1 MQSIGSPKYVDAVT
15 NREKTKI
22 STTVTLVV
30 SEKTMLLI
38 LGLSAPTHSLTGSNK
53 AVTEDIFLY
62 FRSSDQKV
70 SFPGNI
76 YNTKNYIFLDLMKTV
91 ALMHVCLF
99 LIILS

>member
-38 LGLSAPTHSLTGSNK
+38 LGLSDPTHSLTGSNK
-53 AVTEDIFLY
+53 AVTEDISLY
-62 FRSSDQKV
+62 F
-70 SFPGNI
+70 
-76 YNTKNYIFLDLMKTV
+76 
-91 ALMHVCLF
+91 
-99 LIILS
+99 